1 MRGSSVLVVSHGSDD
16 HVPLVCAELAKLGVE
31 TVIYDTDRYG
41 VEVDASLII
50 EGHEPSCI
58 FRVGETEHFGDRF
71 AAILFRHIRFPKA
84 PQIADLAARRMAESE
99 LRATLEGTILAL
111 EPALWMNH
119 PHANRLA
126 RNKLLQL
133 RLAAKRG
140 FKVPDTLVSS
150 DPREIRKQYRAWN
163 GRIIAKLTGGQIAAE
178 SIESQYLILTTQLSE
193 SDLHDD
199 AALSAC
205 PAIYQRLVE
214 KQYEVRVTV
223 VGDEVFACRIDS
235 QALDIARIDW
245 RAAGYTALSNQPY
258 NLDAATS
265 DRCRALMRHLDLE
278 IAGFDFIVTPE
289 GEMVFLEINAAG
301 QWAWVQ
307 ETTGL
312 PIAAAVARRL
322 AAATRTDASFNTRA
336 P

>member
-16 HVPLVCAELAKLGVE
+16 HVSLVCAELAKLGVE

-41 VEVDASLII
+41 VEVDASLTV
-50 EGHEPSCI
+50 EGRQPSCI
-58 FRVGETEHFGDRF
+58 LRVGETEHSGDRF
-71 AAILFRHIRFPKA
+71 GAILFRHIRLPQA

-133 RLAAKRG
+133 RLAAKLG
-140 FKVPDTLVSS
+140 FMVPDTRVTS
-150 DPREIRKQYRAWN
+150 DPHEIRKQYRAWD
-163 GRIIAKLTGGQIAAE
+163 GRMIAKLAGGQVVGE
-178 SIESQYLILTTQLSE
+178 SIDSQYVILTTQLSE
-193 SDLHDD
+193 NDLLDD

-235 QALDIARIDW
+235 QALDLARIDW
-245 RAAGYTALSNQPY
+245 RAAGYAALSNQPY

-265 DRCRALMRHLDLE
+265 DRCRALMRHLDLQ
-278 IAGFDFIVTPE
+278 IAGLDFIVTPE
-289 GEMVFLEINAAG
+289 REMVFLEINAAG

-312 PIAAAVARRL
+312 PIAAAIARRL
-322 AAATRTDASFNTRA
+322 AAATRTYSCSSSHA